1 MMTWIALLRGVNVG
15 GRNKLPMQAL
25 RTLLEA
31 HGLRNVRTYIQSGN
45 VVFESNESNSE
56 ALVTLISGCIDVE
69 FGFRPPIIVVTRDSL
84 TAAIDGCPY
93 LEGVENPKVA
103 HLFFLSTPVLE
114 ADLGP
119 LESVRR
125 PSERFALV
133 GQVFYLLTPDGFN
146 LSKVATKV
154 ERVLNVPMTARNLR
168 SVLMIAEL
176 SKP

>member
-1 MMTWIALLRGVNVG
+1 M
-15 GRNKLPMQAL
+15 
-25 RTLLEA
+25 
-31 HGLRNVRTYIQSGN
+31 
-45 VVFESNESNSE
+45 
-56 ALVTLISGCIDVE
+56 
-69 FGFRPPIIVVTRDSL
+69 VTRDAL